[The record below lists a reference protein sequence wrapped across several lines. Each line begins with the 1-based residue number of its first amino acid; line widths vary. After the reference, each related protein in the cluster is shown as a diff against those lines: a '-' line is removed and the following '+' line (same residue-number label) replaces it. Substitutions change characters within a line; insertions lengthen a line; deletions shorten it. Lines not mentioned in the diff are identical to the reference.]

1 MGGWGHGPIRL
12 AFLRQKKPMTD
23 SKMSSI
29 AALIAAA
36 AVAAALSAPCT
47 ALGQSA
53 TTSDPT
59 DAGKAVFRRANCF
72 GCHKWHGN
80 GGGGYGGDA
89 LSLRKTELTR
99 EQITETVG
107 CGRPGTGMPFF
118 TRGAYDTIKCY
129 DMNRQDAGSQMPPEA
144 NTFLRPNDI
153 EAVADYVI
161 VHIKGKGEPNYAE
174 CVSFFGDTSRV
185 CDIYKTQ
192 AAPTANST
200 PGAGKAQ

>member
-1 MGGWGHGPIRL
+1 
-12 AFLRQKKPMTD
+12 MT
-23 SKMSSI
+23 SGKMSSI
-29 AALIAAA
+29 AEVIAAA
-36 AVAAALSAPCT
+36 AVAAALWAPGT

-53 TTSDPT
+53 ASPDPT
-59 DAGKAVFRRANCF
+59 DAGKAVFKRANCF

-99 EQITETVG
+99 EQIIEAVG

-129 DMNRQDAGSQMPPEA
+129 DMSRQDAGSHMPPEA

-161 VHIKGKGEPNYAE
+161 ARIKGKSEPNHAE

-192 AAPTANST
+192 AEPNANSAAGT
-200 PGAGKAQ
+200 GKAQ